1 MITRHR
7 LGRTMALGLAAS
19 VLPTLHGPAWAQAKS
34 PAGIRRAVKNG
45 TDPDAAQVNS
55 KPVKTT
61 VEQLLDLPRPLRL
74 QSEEPDPELEEHRV
88 GPVETTVWELD
99 AEIIAHQLMP
109 DGDFRVVLRGNSGR
123 SLVVE
128 LPDPK
133 LAPKSRWAKE
143 LTEVRKQF
151 EEKFHPT
158 KELQEAS
165 APVRLQGVGHFG
177 KVFVKAVPNNLS
189 GIRLQPVVKIEWTG
203 KAAEANAAPKK

>member
-1 MITRHR
+1 MISRR
-7 LGRTMALGLAAS
+7 LLTQTAALGLAAS
-19 VLPTLHGPAWAQAKS
+19 VMPAFAADAPPTGKS
-34 PAGIRRAVKNG
+34 PVGVRRAVKNG
-45 TDPDAAQVNS
+45 TDPDAAQVSS

-74 QSEEPDPELEEHRV
+74 QSEEPDPELEDHRV
-88 GPVETTVWELD
+88 GPVETTIWELE
-99 AEIIAHQLMP
+99 AEVIAHQLMP
-109 DGDFRVVLRGNSGR
+109 DGDFRVVLRGTSGR

-133 LAPKSRWAKE
+133 LAPKSRWSKE

-158 KELQEAS
+158 KELQEAA

-177 KVFVKAVPNNLS
+177 KVFLKAVPNNLS
-189 GIRLQPVVKIEWTG
+189 GIRLQPVVKIDWPA
-203 KAAEANAAPKK
+203 KSPAAPTK

>member
-1 MITRHR
+1 M
-7 LGRTMALGLAAS
+7 GVAAS
-19 VLPTLHGPAWAQAKS
+19 VLPGLAAEALAQGKS
-34 PAGIRRAVKNG
+34 PAGVRRAVKNG
-45 TDPDAAQVNS
+45 TDPDAAQVNP

-88 GPVETTVWELD
+88 GPVETTIWELE
-99 AEIIAHQLMP
+99 AEVVAHQLMP
-109 DGDFRVVLRGNSGR
+109 DGDFRVVLRGASGR

-133 LAPKSRWAKE
+133 LAPKSHWAKE

-165 APVRLQGVGHFG
+165 VPVRLQGVGHFG

-189 GIRLQPVVKIEWTG
+189 GIRLQPVVKIEWPA
-203 KAAEANAAPKK
+203 KAPAK

>member
-1 MITRHR
+1 MISRR
-7 LGRTMALGLAAS
+7 LLGRTAALGLAAS
-19 VLPTLHGPAWAQAKS
+19 VLPTLQYSVLAQAKS
-34 PAGIRRAVKNG
+34 PVGIRRAVKNG

-88 GPVETTVWELD
+88 GPVETTIWEVD
-99 AEIIAHQLMP
+99 AEVIAHQLMP
-109 DGDFRVVLRGNSGR
+109 DGDFRVVLRGDSGR

-133 LAPKSRWAKE
+133 LAPKSHWVKE

-165 APVRLQGVGHFG
+165 VPVRLQGVGHFG

-189 GIRLQPVVKIEWTG
+189 GIRLQPVVKIEWRS
-203 KAAEANAAPKK
+203 KAANATPAPKK